1 MPATDPT
8 VQTKG
13 KLLVG
18 LKTDINVT
26 FYTVGQSDWFG
37 LPVAFAGIVYGPPN
51 APPPAWTSGRQYFSG
66 KGTSY
71 GAMGPTPPSSNY
83 VFQAGVCQVL
93 GIPDMSTNAVVPG
106 KTYASAIS
114 VGRQNWIQLYVRVTG
129 GPNGS
134 TVLPGFGLW
143 NLITSPNAWTYV
155 TAPEPFTG
163 EWMIGL
169 HSPVSFAVVWLSVEY
184 APPKDYGKGHLESRL
199 LFTCAGSTVG
209 SMVKAAG
216 EPAPQEQDFLEQLKA
231 PVGFQHL
238 HERSHPHILHSGPG
252 IPAG

>member
-13 KLLVG
+13 TLIVG
-18 LKTDINVT
+18 LKTDLNVT
-26 FYTVGQSDWFG
+26 QHTFGQPDLFG
-37 LPVAFAGIVYGPPN
+37 CPVAFAGITYGPPN
-51 APPPAWTSGRQYFSG
+51 APPPAWTSGKQYNSG
-66 KGTSY
+66 KGTAY
-71 GAMGPTPPSSNY
+71 GAMGPLPSSATI

-93 GIPDMSTNAVVPG
+93 GITDMSTNAVVSG
-106 KTYASAIS
+106 KTYALTIS
-114 VGRQNWIQLYVRVTG
+114 VGWQNWIQLYVRVTG

-143 NLITSPNAWTYV
+143 NLVTSPNAWTYV

-169 HSPVSFAVVWLSVEY
+169 HSPVSFAVVWLSAEY

-199 LFTCAGSTVG
+199 LFTCAGSMTRNWLT
-209 SMVKAAG
+209 AAG
-216 EPAPQEQDFLEQLKA
+216 EPAPQEQDFLEQLNA
-231 PVGFQHL
+231 PVGIQYL

-252 IPAG
+252 IPVG